1 MDSKIKACVIITMSA
16 VNVDGK
22 VKEALDKI
30 KYDMQQKEQK
40 FIRYNDVVVFLLHRS
55 KSKEIDELKS
65 CVKIIEKQLR
75 ETDKKYANCKRELT
89 EIKQALRILK
99 NIKVD

>member
-1 MDSKIKACVIITMSA
+1 MSV

-30 KYDMQQKEQK
+30 KYDMQQKKQQ
-40 FIRYNDVVVFLLHRS
+40 FVRYNDVVVFLLKRT

-65 CVKIIEKQLR
+65 CLMIVEKKLR
-75 ETDKKYANCKRELT
+75 ETDKNYANCMRDLREYQEYFRLQHNLLKRVV
-89 EIKQALRILK
+89 K
-99 NIKVD
+99 

>member
-1 MDSKIKACVIITMSA
+1 MSVI
-16 VNVDGK
+16 NVDGS

-40 FIRYNDVVVFLLHRS
+40 FIRYNDVVVFLLHRT

-65 CVKIIEKQLR
+65 CIKIIDKQLR
-75 ETDKKYANCKRELT
+75 DTDRKLANCLAELREYKDYFKLQKKLLKKV
-89 EIKQALRILK
+89 IK
-99 NIKVD
+99 

>member
-1 MDSKIKACVIITMSA
+1 MSA

-65 CVKIIEKQLR
+65 CLMIVETKLR
-75 ETDKKYANCKRELT
+75 ETDKKYANCIRDLREYQEYFSLQ
-89 EIKQALRILK
+89 KKLLGNVK
-99 NIKVD
+99 

>member
-1 MDSKIKACVIITMSA
+1 M
-16 VNVDGK
+16 DGK

-55 KSKEIDELKS
+55 TSKEIDELKS
-65 CVKIIEKQLR
+65 CLKIVECKLR
-75 ETDKKYANCKRELT
+75 ETDKKYANCVRELRDYK
-89 EIKQALRILK
+89 EYFRLQNNLLK
-99 NIKVD
+99 RVVK

>member
-1 MDSKIKACVIITMSA
+1 M
-16 VNVDGK
+16 DGK
-22 VKEALDKI
+22 VKEALDRI

-65 CVKIIEKQLR
+65 CLMIVEKKLR
-75 ETDKKYANCKRELT
+75 ETDKKYANCIRDLREYQEYFRLQKKLL
-89 EIKQALRILK
+89 KQ
-99 NIKVD
+99 VT

>member
-1 MDSKIKACVIITMSA
+1 MSV

-55 KSKEIDELKS
+55 KSKVVDELKS
-65 CVKIIEKQLR
+65 CLKIVECQLR
-75 ETDKKYANCKRELT
+75 ESDRKNANLNRELRDYK
-89 EIKQALRILK
+89 EYFRLQNNLLK
-99 NIKVD
+99 RVVK

>member
-1 MDSKIKACVIITMSA
+1 MSV

-40 FIRYNDVVVFLLHRS
+40 FIRYNDVVVFLLHRT
-55 KSKEIDELKS
+55 KSKEINELKS
-65 CVKIIEKQLR
+65 CLKIVEGQLR
-75 ETDKKYANCKRELT
+75 ESDRKNANLNQELRAYRKYFRLQHHLLKRT
-89 EIKQALRILK
+89 AK
-99 NIKVD
+99 